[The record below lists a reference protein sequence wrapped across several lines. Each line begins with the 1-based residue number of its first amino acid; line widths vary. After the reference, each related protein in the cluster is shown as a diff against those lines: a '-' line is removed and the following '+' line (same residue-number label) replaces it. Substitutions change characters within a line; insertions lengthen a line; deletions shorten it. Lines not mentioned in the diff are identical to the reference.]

1 LAAHSNRVVL
11 GAGADDSGIAI
22 HQTTP
27 MSKYRHRL
35 RRLLAQ
41 PFVTDAGLETWL
53 IFQRG
58 VELRHFAAFELLRSA
73 QGAEMLREW
82 YRRFGAIATDSGCG
96 LLLESPTWRAS
107 ADWGARLGLDRD
119 TLADLNHSAIGLL
132 LELRA
137 EIERPGLP
145 VLVCGNMGPRGDG
158 YVPGERM
165 SVAESEAYHR
175 EQIRTFAG
183 TDADLVSVFTMN
195 YVDEAIG
202 VARAARAEAMPV
214 VVSFTCE
221 TDGRLPSGESLPDAI
236 VRTDEATDGHVLH
249 YMINCAHPA
258 HFDTELARGGAWLER
273 VRGVR
278 ANASCLSHA
287 ELEASTELDDGD
299 PDDLAGRYLGL
310 RRVLPR
316 LSVIGGCCG
325 TDDRHVAA
333 MAHRLF
339 GEVSTC

>member
-1 LAAHSNRVVL
+1 
-11 GAGADDSGIAI
+11 
-22 HQTTP
+22 
-27 MSKYRHRL
+27 MSKYRQRL
-35 RRLLAQ
+35 RGLLAQ

-53 IFQRG
+53 IFHQG
-58 VELRHFAAFELLRSA
+58 IELRHFAAFELLRT
-73 QGAEMLREW
+73 AEGTETLRRW
-82 YRRFGAIATDSGCG
+82 YRRFADIAASSGCG

-107 ADWGARLGLDRD
+107 ADWAARLGLDRD
-119 TLADLNHSAIGLL
+119 TLADLNRTSIGLL

-137 EIERPGLP
+137 EIERPDLP
-145 VLVCGNMGPRGDG
+145 VIVCGNMGPRGDG

-165 SVAESEAYHR
+165 GVAEAEAYHR
-175 EQIRTFAG
+175 EQIRTFAQ

-195 YVDEAIG
+195 YADEAIG

-221 TDGRLPSGESLPDAI
+221 TDGRLPSGERLADAI
-236 VRTDEATDGHVLH
+236 ARTDEATDGHVLQ

-258 HFDTELARGGAWLER
+258 HFEAELAQGGTWLER

-287 ELEASTELDDGD
+287 ELEASTELDYGD

-333 MAHRLF
+333 MARRLF
-339 GEVSTC
+339 GEVAPC